1 MVIICSR
8 RGWFLCRTLSSKKL
22 KAHIGK
28 SEMRRGRVK
37 VYISVG
43 FLHISE
49 INKILGKVGIT
60 NMAYLTTTGSGQP
73 VLILKEGTT
82 RSRGKEAQR
91 NNIMAARVI
100 GEVLKTTL
108 GPRGMDKMLID
119 SLGDITITND
129 GAAILK
135 EIDVEHPAAKMMVEI
150 AKTQDDMVGDG
161 TTSAV
166 VLASELLKRAEELL
180 EQNIHPTIL
189 VSGFRK
195 ASQKAIEVINKTAVP
210 LDIND
215 RKTLLKVALTSMS
228 SKAIGG
234 AKDHL
239 AEISIDAV
247 KQIAEQRG
255 EKTIADIDNI
265 QLIKKTGKSLLET
278 ELIQGIIIDKE
289 VVNPGMLKMKENA
302 KIALIDSALEIE
314 KTEIS
319 AEIRIKDPTQMKAFL
334 DQENDMMQDMVVK
347 IKASGA
353 NVIFCQKGI
362 DDMVQHFL
370 AKEGIIAA
378 RRVKESDMEK
388 LARATGGRIISD
400 LDDLKKADLGSAG
413 LVEERKI
420 GDDKMIFVEKCKDPH
435 SVAILIRAGLERMVD
450 EAERAMTDSLSVVS
464 DVIENSQIVP
474 GGGAIEIEIAKELRK
489 YATKVGGREQLAV
502 EAFAD
507 AVEVIPRTL
516 AENAGLEPID
526 ILVELRSTHDKADGK
541 FTGINV
547 FTGKLQ
553 DSVANGV
560 IEPIVVKEQAIK
572 SAAESAAM
580 ILRIDDVITAKAPKA
595 PAGGPG
601 GMPGGM
607 GEE

>member
-1 MVIICSR
+1 
-8 RGWFLCRTLSSKKL
+8 
-22 KAHIGK
+22 
-28 SEMRRGRVK
+28 
-37 VYISVG
+37 
-43 FLHISE
+43 
-49 INKILGKVGIT
+49 
-60 NMAYLTTTGSGQP
+60 MAYLTTTGSGQP

-129 GAAILK
+129 GAAILN

-161 TTSAV
+161 TTTTV
-166 VLASELLKRAEELL
+166 VLASELLKKAEELL
-180 EQNIHPTIL
+180 DQNIHPTIL
-189 VSGFRK
+189 VSGYRK
-195 ASQKAIEVINKTAVP
+195 AAQKAIETINQVAVP
-210 LDIND
+210 VDIND

-228 SKAIGG
+228 SKAVG
-234 AKDHL
+234 AAIEHL

-255 EKTIADIDNI
+255 DRKIADIDNI
-265 QLIKKTGKSLLET
+265 QLVKKTGKSLLET
-278 ELIQGIIIDKE
+278 QLITGIIIDKE
-289 VVNPGMLKMKENA
+289 VVHSGMPKKKENA
-302 KIALIDSALEIE
+302 KIALLDSALEIE

-319 AEIRIKDPTQMKAFL
+319 AEIRIRDPTQMQAFL
-334 DQENDMMQDMVVK
+334 DQETNMMKKMVDQ
-347 IKASGA
+347 IKASHA
-353 NVIFCQKGI
+353 DVVFCQKGI

-378 RRVKESDMEK
+378 RRIKESDMEK
-388 LARATGGRIISD
+388 LARATNGRIISD
-400 LDDLKKADLGSAG
+400 LDDLKTKDLGQAG

-450 EAERAMTDSLSVVS
+450 EAERAMIDSLSVVS
-464 DVIENSQIVP
+464 DVVENSKIVA
-474 GGGAIEIEIAKELRK
+474 GGGAVEVEVAKELRK
-489 YATKVGGREQLAV
+489 YATKVGGREQLAI

-526 ILVELRSTHDKADGK
+526 VIVELRSAHEKEDGK
-541 FTGINV
+541 YKGVNV
-547 FTGKLQ
+547 FTGKVQNSLN
-553 DSVANGV
+553 NGV
-560 IEPIVVKEQAIK
+560 LEPSVVKEQAIK

-580 ILRIDDVITAKAPKA
+580 ILRIDDVISAKA

-601 GMPGGM
+601 GMPPGGPE
-607 GEE
+607 GEY

>member
-1 MVIICSR
+1 
-8 RGWFLCRTLSSKKL
+8 
-22 KAHIGK
+22 
-28 SEMRRGRVK
+28 
-37 VYISVG
+37 
-43 FLHISE
+43 
-49 INKILGKVGIT
+49 
-60 NMAYLTTTGSGQP
+60 MAYLTTTGSGQP

-108 GPRGMDKMLID
+108 GPKGMDKMLID

-161 TTSAV
+161 TTTAV
-166 VLASELLKRAEELL
+166 VLASELLKKAEELL
-180 EQNIHPTIL
+180 DQNIHPIIL
-189 VSGFRK
+189 VSGYRK
-195 ASQKAIEVINKTAVP
+195 ASQKAIEVMNKIAIP
-210 LDIND
+210 LDVND

-228 SKAIGG
+228 SKSVG
-234 AKDHL
+234 AAREHL

-255 EKTIADIDNI
+255 DKTIADIDNI
-265 QLIKKTGKSLLET
+265 QLIKKTGKSLIET
-278 ELIQGIIIDKE
+278 QLIRGIIIDKE
-289 VVNPGMLKMKENA
+289 VVNPGMPKIKENA
-302 KIALIDSALEIE
+302 KIALLESALEIE

-319 AEIRIKDPTQMKAFL
+319 AEIRIKDPSQMKAFL
-334 DQENDMMQDMVVK
+334 DQETDMMKGMVTK
-347 IKASGA
+347 IKASKA
-353 NVIFCQKGI
+353 DVVFCQKGI

-370 AKEGIIAA
+370 SKEGIMAA

-388 LARATGGRIISD
+388 LARATGGRIISG
-400 LDDLKKADLGSAG
+400 LDDLKPADLGMAG

-435 SVAILIRAGLERMVD
+435 SVAILVRAGLERMVD
-450 EAERAMTDSLSVVS
+450 EAERAMIDSLSVVS
-464 DVIENSQIVP
+464 DVIENNKIVA
-474 GGGAIEIEIAKELRK
+474 GGGAVEIEVAKELRK

-502 EAFAD
+502 EAFAE

-526 ILVELRSTHDKADGK
+526 ILVELRSKHDTQDGK
-541 FTGINV
+541 NIGINV

-553 DSVANGV
+553 NSVDNGV
-560 IEPIVVKEQAIK
+560 IEPLVVKEQAIK

-580 ILRIDDVITAKAPKA
+580 ILRIDDIITAKSPK
-595 PAGGPG
+595 GGPPG
-601 GMPGGM
+601 GMPGGPE

>member
-1 MVIICSR
+1 
-8 RGWFLCRTLSSKKL
+8 
-22 KAHIGK
+22 
-28 SEMRRGRVK
+28 
-37 VYISVG
+37 
-43 FLHISE
+43 
-49 INKILGKVGIT
+49 
-60 NMAYLTTTGSGQP
+60 MAYLTTTGSGQP
-73 VLILKEGTT
+73 VLILKEGTS

-129 GAAILK
+129 GAAILN

-161 TTSAV
+161 TTTAV
-166 VLASELLKRAEELL
+166 VLASELLKKAEELL
-180 EQNIHPTIL
+180 DQNIHPTIL
-189 VSGFRK
+189 VSGYRK
-195 ASQKAIEVINKTAVP
+195 AAQKAIEIIGKTALPV
-210 LDIND
+210 DTED
-215 RKTLLKVALTSMS
+215 RKTLLKGALTSMS
-228 SKAIGG
+228 SKAVG
-234 AKDHL
+234 AAREHL
-239 AEISIDAV
+239 AEIAIDAV

-255 EKTIADIDNI
+255 DKKIADIDNI
-265 QLIKKTGKSLLET
+265 QLVKKTGKSLLET
-278 ELIQGIIIDKE
+278 QLISGIIIDKE
-289 VVNPGMLKMKENA
+289 VVHPGMSKKKENA
-302 KIALIDSALEIE
+302 KIALLDSALEIE

-319 AEIRIKDPTQMKAFL
+319 AEIRIRDPTQMKAFL
-334 DQENDMMQDMVVK
+334 DQETSMMQKMTQK
-347 IKASGA
+347 IKASKA
-353 NVIFCQKGI
+353 DVVFCQKGI

-388 LARATGGRIISD
+388 LARATGGRIVSD
-400 LDDLKKADLGSAG
+400 LDDLAAKDLGQAG

-450 EAERAMTDSLSVVS
+450 EAERAMTDALSVVS
-464 DVIENSQIVP
+464 DVVESSKIVA
-474 GGGAIEIEIAKELRK
+474 GGGAVEVEVAKELRK

-526 ILVELRSTHDKADGK
+526 IIVGLRSAHEKADGNYK
-541 FTGINV
+541 GVNV
-547 FTGKLQ
+547 FTGKVQHSL
-553 DSVANGV
+553 DNGV
-560 IEPIVVKEQAIK
+560 IEPAVVKEQAVK

-580 ILRIDDVITAKAPKA
+580 ILRIDDVITAKAPK
-595 PAGGPG
+595 GGPG
-601 GMPGGM
+601 GGMPPGGPE